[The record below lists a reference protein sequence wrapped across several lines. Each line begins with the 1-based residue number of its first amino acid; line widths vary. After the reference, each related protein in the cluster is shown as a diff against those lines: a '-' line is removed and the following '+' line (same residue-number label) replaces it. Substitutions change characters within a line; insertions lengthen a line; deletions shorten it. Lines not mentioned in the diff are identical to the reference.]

1 MWLGHA
7 KGLSFHVPSKRAI
20 VALLRGQQ
28 DSSPSTA
35 HSNSVQL
42 SAGDMPKPQTH
53 PVQEDGMAPAVPP
66 CPRCCA
72 SIRGLRGSSGACSEQ
87 GCPCLAGGCIPNPCL
102 NGGTCIEDGTHPT
115 CLCLPGYGGSSCER
129 RESTGPL
136 SPWSCRHHCAQK
148 SVWVSIFFWLVHGL
162 GSTVL
167 TLSSL
172 PPCLLLW
179 FSAEEVQPQLGQLPG
194 SLLQALLHPEELGGR
209 RVAVQEFWGAS
220 GHHPDPRGAGLHQR
234 YVGPA
239 QPAGHG
245 TQNPSTVGLRLED

>member
-1 MWLGHA
+1 
-7 KGLSFHVPSKRAI
+7 
-20 VALLRGQQ
+20 
-28 DSSPSTA
+28 
-35 HSNSVQL
+35 
-42 SAGDMPKPQTH
+42 
-53 PVQEDGMAPAVPP
+53 MAPIPP
-66 CPRCCA
+66 A
-72 SIRGLRGSSGACSEQ
+72 SACQAMEGAAARDVSPQGHSARG
-87 GCPCLAGGCIPNPCL
+87 PAGITVHRNLFGFL
-102 NGGTCIEDGTHPT
+102 FF
-115 CLCLPGYGGSSCER
+115 
-129 RESTGPL
+129 
-136 SPWSCRHHCAQK
+136 
-148 SVWVSIFFWLVHGL
+148 FFWLVHGL

-245 TQNPSTVGLRLED
+245 TQNPSTVCLRLED